1 MKLIPQTLVG
11 RALAVLLV
19 GLAVSH
25 AISLAIYAGDRHNV
39 SATAAGHR
47 VAERI
52 AGVAATIDAAPREA
66 RLALARSFWGPGF
79 RVSWTADSTL
89 AGDAGGWRAGQARA
103 MLREY
108 LGGIAADR
116 IRVAY
121 RDGAPSGAWFQP

>member
-66 RLALARSFWGPGF
+66 RLALAR
-79 RVSWTADSTL
+79 
-89 AGDAGGWRAGQARA
+89 
-103 MLREY
+103 
-108 LGGIAADR
+108 
-116 IRVAY
+116 
-121 RDGAPSGAWFQP
+121 